1 MNAKDDDFDGDED
14 GNGDNAMIENAIW
27 RAGEKR
33 LFWQKDFQI
42 EAFFEEKDCDDED
55 QK

>member
-1 MNAKDDDFDGDED
+1 MNIKDDDFDGDED

-27 RAGEKR
+27 RAQGR
-33 LFWQKDFQI
+33 KDYFERFSNQV
-42 EAFFEEKDCDDED
+42 FFEEKDCDDED